1 MLTPV
6 DLQQKKFQHGMG
18 YTKKDVDSFFDIVVM
33 SYTELYKSNAE
44 LTNQVKTLTDSLV
57 HYRTTES
64 KLQKS
69 LMLAEKN
76 AEEATKNANDKA
88 KIIEND
94 AKIKANNIVHQ
105 AREELDRIEDSIEGI
120 KQQYRDYTMAFKNL
134 MDSHLQFLATN
145 PINEELGVDFD
156 EIMKDAKYFNGNAA
170 VYTPGSSG
178 SENAVSGS
186 FASFGGDPQGRE
198 ESTLGGGGGSG
209 MGDSTLGGSAGSG
222 NIASDSSVY
231 TKNLGGGSFVDPF
244 KFRNE

>member
-120 KQQYRDYTMAFKNL
+120 ILVQ
-134 MDSHLQFLATN
+134 
-145 PINEELGVDFD
+145 E
-156 EIMKDAKYFNGNAA
+156 
-170 VYTPGSSG
+170 
-178 SENAVSGS
+178 VSKSCG
-186 FASFGGDPQGRE
+186 GGD
-198 ESTLGGGGGSG
+198 
-209 MGDSTLGGSAGSG
+209 
-222 NIASDSSVY
+222 
-231 TKNLGGGSFVDPF
+231 TKGFCKCVRIVSFLRVCLHV
-244 KFRNE
+244 RNMRF